1 MRGKI
6 LILYYNFFV
15 SAFVY
20 YGLIFNIGDLGG
32 DVFVNF
38 ALSGKEEMNAKKN
51 ILIFF
56 WYVKICKFGTLKWG
70 VKEVQKKWK
79 RERH

>member
-15 SAFVY
+15 TAFLY

-38 ALSGKEEMNAKKN
+38 AASG
-51 ILIFF
+51 IVIDRLID
-56 WYVKICKFGTLKWG
+56 
-70 VKEVQKKWK
+70 
-79 RERH
+79 R